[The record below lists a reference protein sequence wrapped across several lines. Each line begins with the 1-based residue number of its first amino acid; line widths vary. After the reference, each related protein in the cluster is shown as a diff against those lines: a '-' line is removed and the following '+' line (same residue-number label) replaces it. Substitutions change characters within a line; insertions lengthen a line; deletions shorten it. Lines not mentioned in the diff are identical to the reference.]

1 MRAKF
6 FLAGLVVV
14 AAACGKKGGD
24 TAADTTATM
33 APSTPAAT
41 PPAAATGTAHD
52 VNMELDGSTY
62 KFEPAALTIK
72 SGDVV
77 RFHDVSGG
85 PHNVSFYTDSIPA
98 GAAAALTAGMPDQTA
113 PLSGPLLVEPNA
125 VYTVSFA
132 GAPAG
137 TYKLYCLPHT
147 AMGMKA
153 TITVQ

>member
-6 FLAGLVVV
+6 LLAGLVVV

-24 TAADTTATM
+24 AAADSTAM

-41 PPAAATGTAHD
+41 TGTAHD

-62 KFEPAALTIK
+62 KFEPASLTIK

-98 GAAAALTAGMPDQTA
+98 GAAAVLTAGMPDQTA

>member
-6 FLAGLVVV
+6 LLAGLVVV

-24 TAADTTATM
+24 AAVDTTATM
-33 APSTPAAT
+33 APSTPAET
-41 PPAAATGTAHD
+41 PAAAMGTTHD

-72 SGDVV
+72 TGDVV
-77 RFHDVSGG
+77 VFHDVSGG
-85 PHNVSFYTDSIPA
+85 PHNVSFYADSIPA
-98 GAAAALTAGMPDQTA
+98 GAAAALDAGMPDKTGTLA
-113 PLSGPLLVEPNA
+113 GPLLIEANA
-125 VYTVSFA
+125 TYRVSFA

-137 TYKLYCLPHT
+137 TYRLYCLPHT
-147 AMGMKA
+147 AMNMKA